1 MKHMHHAFPENSL
14 ISTCIMLAHST
25 FYDALPANAERREPI
40 APAGVAPS
48 KRAPRE
54 PLMQRLVNAL
64 DNWFYR
70 QRVREREA
78 YLSQA
83 KDIFE
88 LEYRMRQLER
98 H

>member
-1 MKHMHHAFPENSL
+1 MKHVHHALPDNSL
-14 ISTCIMLAHST
+14 IGTCIMLAHST

-40 APAGVAPS
+40 APANVGPS

-54 PLMQRLVNAL
+54 GLVQRLVNAL

-78 YLSQA
+78 YLAKA

-98 H
+98 